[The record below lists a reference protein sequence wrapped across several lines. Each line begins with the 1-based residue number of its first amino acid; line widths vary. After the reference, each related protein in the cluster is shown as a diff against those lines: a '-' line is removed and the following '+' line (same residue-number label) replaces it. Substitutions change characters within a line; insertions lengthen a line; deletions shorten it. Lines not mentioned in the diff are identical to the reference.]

1 MPDRRL
7 DGRSVDGRS
16 VDGRRLGL
24 DRFLVALAALGWIV
38 TVGWLVMGLGDD
50 AARRVVSDVG
60 ETALDLLAAALVLRA
75 GLRIDV
81 RRIRLGWIVVGIA
94 MIVYAVGDGTWAWLD
109 IAGGSTTSPSLADAA
124 YVLYYPTIVAALF
137 MFQRAST
144 AKRDTLR
151 LTIDSLIVVTAA
163 GSWSGTR
170 SSGPS

>member
-1 MPDRRL
+1 MIRARHLPTRRPVRLPDGARPPDGERLPDGVRPPEGARPVPDRRL
-7 DGRSVDGRS
+7 DGRSVDGRT
-16 VDGRRLGL
+16 LGL

-38 TVGWLVMGLGDD
+38 TVGWLVMGFGDD

-109 IAGGSTTSPSLADAA
+109 IAGGSTTSPSSAA
-124 YVLYYPTIVAALF
+124 
-137 MFQRAST
+137 AS
-144 AKRDTLR
+144 
-151 LTIDSLIVVTAA
+151 S
-163 GSWSGTR
+163 SGIR
-170 SSGPS
+170 SSGRS